1 MERGSQEGD
10 PLTWELKDWDHL
22 SWGDG
27 SSGLGGDRTGAGGPC
42 APILLRTGSEWE
54 SGEKAGNLG
63 GNRRGEGPGCQQSC
77 RRDLGHALGDT
88 QEMVR
93 LGRRLPWLQRA
104 GEGAE
109 GLGRGLGQVA
119 KARRSESHSTW
130 DVGTAG
136 GGRQGE
142 TRMSPMCA

>member
-1 MERGSQEGD
+1 MGV
-10 PLTWELKDWDHL
+10 K
-22 SWGDG
+22 
-27 SSGLGGDRTGAGGPC
+27 GLGPFVVGGWEQWLGKGQNGSRRALRTD
-42 APILLRTGSEWE
+42 ILRTGCEWE

-104 GEGAE
+104 GKGAE

-130 DVGTAG
+130 DVETAG